1 VKENKTMQ
9 RFLGGLMILALAVP
23 SWAQKI
29 ETATPSRDR
38 VVPIHTALDH
48 LTVIEV
54 GEPVVTVAAGS
65 AAFKIEW
72 RDNKVFIEPTEP
84 GVSTNLFIWTASS
97 RLNYELESAGEVGK
111 MDFAIDYP
119 RPTPAPPAAKVAN
132 PSLSHVGGGDPST
145 MSYEIGPMLGGRP
158 VHSESIKASGHG
170 VDVFL
175 KDLFEQNDT
184 LFIRYE
190 IRNNANDVYVP
201 GIPRVIALNGVH
213 SPQSLVGRENSQLS
227 QGEAQKLKAQKQ
239 MLLAILD
246 GKLRSAQLAPGEETV
261 GVVEVRLP
269 PPSQK
274 ASVLRIDFSPDG
286 RAPVTATLVLKGGA

>member
-1 VKENKTMQ
+1 MQ

-54 GEPVVTVAAGS
+54 GEPVITVATGS
-65 AAFKIEW
+65 AAFKVEW

-132 PSLSHVGGGDPST
+132 PSSSHVGGGDPLT
-145 MSYEIGPMLGGRP
+145 TSYEIGPMLGGRP
-158 VHSESIKASGHG
+158 VHSESVKPSKWR
-170 VDVFL
+170 VDVVL
-175 KDLFEQNDT
+175 KDVFEQKDT

-190 IRNNANDVYVP
+190 IRNNSNSVYVP
-201 GIPRVIALNGVH
+201 GIPRVFALNGVH
-213 SPQSLVGRENSQLS
+213 SPRSLVGRENSQLS
-227 QGEAQKLKAQKQ
+227 ETEAQRLKANGQSP
-239 MLLAILD
+239 LPVVD
-246 GKLRSAQLAPGEETV
+246 GKLRSTQLAPGEETV
-261 GVVEVRLP
+261 GVVEIKLP
-269 PPSQK
+269 PSSPK
-274 ASVLRIDFSPDG
+274 ASALRIDFSQDG
-286 RAPVTATLVLKGGA
+286 HGPVAATLVL

>member
-1 VKENKTMQ
+1 MQ

-65 AAFKIEW
+65 AAFKVEW

-97 RLNYELESAGEVGK
+97 RLNYEIESAGEVGK

-119 RPTPAPPAAKVAN
+119 RQLPPPPAAKVAN
-132 PSLSHVGGGDPST
+132 PSLSHVGGGDPLT
-145 MSYEIGPMLGGRP
+145 TSYEIGPMLGGRP
-158 VHSESIKASGHG
+158 VHSESVKPSKWR
-170 VDVFL
+170 VDVVL
-175 KDLFEQNDT
+175 KDVFEQKDT

-190 IRNNANDVYVP
+190 IRNNSNSVYVP
-201 GIPRVIALNGVH
+201 GIPRVFALNGVH
-213 SPQSLVGRENSQLS
+213 SPRSLVGRENSQLS
-227 QGEAQKLKAQKQ
+227 ETEAQRLKANGQSP
-239 MLLAILD
+239 LPVVD
-246 GKLRSAQLAPGEETV
+246 GKLRSTQLAPGEETV
-261 GVVEVRLP
+261 GVVEIKLP
-269 PPSQK
+269 PSSPK
-274 ASVLRIDFSPDG
+274 ASALRIDFSQDG
-286 RAPVTATLVLKGGA
+286 HGPVAATLVL

>member
-1 VKENKTMQ
+1 MQ

-65 AAFKIEW
+65 VAFKVEW

-97 RLNYELESAGEVGK
+97 RLNYEIESAGEVGK

-119 RPTPAPPAAKVAN
+119 RQLPPPPAAKVAN
-132 PSLSHVGGGDPST
+132 PSLSHVGGGDPLT
-145 MSYEIGPMLGGRP
+145 KSYEIGPMLGGRP
-158 VHSESIKASGHG
+158 VHSESVKPSKWR
-170 VDVFL
+170 VDVVL
-175 KDLFEQNDT
+175 KDVFEQKDT

-190 IRNNANDVYVP
+190 IRNNSNSVYVP
-201 GIPRVIALNGVH
+201 GIPRIFALNGVH
-213 SPQSLVGRENSQLS
+213 SPRSLVGRENSQLS
-227 QGEAQKLKAQKQ
+227 ETEAQRLKANGQSP
-239 MLLAILD
+239 LPVVD
-246 GKLRSAQLAPGEETV
+246 GTLRSTQLAPGEETV
-261 GVVEVRLP
+261 GVVEIKLP
-269 PPSQK
+269 PSSPK
-274 ASVLRIDFSPDG
+274 ASALRIDFSQDG
-286 RAPVTATLVLKGGA
+286 HGPVGATLVL

>member
-1 VKENKTMQ
+1 MQ

-65 AAFKIEW
+65 AAFKVEW

-97 RLNYELESAGEVGK
+97 RLNYEIESAGEVGK

-119 RPTPAPPAAKVAN
+119 RQLPPPPAAKVAN
-132 PSLSHVGGGDPST
+132 PSLSHVGGGDPLT
-145 MSYEIGPMLGGRP
+145 KSYEIGPMLGGRP
-158 VHSESIKASGHG
+158 VHSESVKPSMWR
-170 VDVFL
+170 VDVVL
-175 KDLFEQNDT
+175 KDVFEQKDT

-190 IRNNANDVYVP
+190 IRNNSNSVYVP
-201 GIPRVIALNGVH
+201 GIPRVFALNGVH
-213 SPQSLVGRENSQLS
+213 SPRSLVGRENSQLS
-227 QGEAQKLKAQKQ
+227 ETEAQRLKANGQSP
-239 MLLAILD
+239 LPVVD
-246 GKLRSAQLAPGEETV
+246 GKLRSTQLAPGEETV
-261 GVVEVRLP
+261 GVVEIKLP
-269 PPSQK
+269 PSSPK
-274 ASVLRIDFSPDG
+274 ASALRIDFSQDG
-286 RAPVTATLVLKGGA
+286 HGPVAATLVL

>member
-1 VKENKTMQ
+1 MQ
-9 RFLGGLMILALAVP
+9 RFFSGLIVLILAVP
-23 SWAQKI
+23 LWAQKI
-29 ETATPSRDR
+29 ETATPNRDR

-54 GEPVVTVAAGS
+54 GEPVVTVAEGS
-65 AAFKIEW
+65 AAFKVEW

-132 PSLSHVGGGDPST
+132 PSVSHVGGGDPLAK
-145 MSYEIGPMLGGRP
+145 SYEIGPMLGGRP
-158 VHSESIKASGHG
+158 VHSESVKASGHG

-175 KDLFEQNDT
+175 KDLFEQNGT

-190 IRNNANDVYVP
+190 IRNNSNGVYVP
-201 GIPRVIALNGVH
+201 GIPRVFALSGVH

-227 QGEAQKLKAQKQ
+227 EAEAQRLKADGQAP
-239 MLLAILD
+239 LPVID
-246 GKLRSAQLAPGEETV
+246 GKLRSTQLAPGEETV
-261 GVVEVRLP
+261 GVVEIKLP
-269 PPSQK
+269 PFVQK
-274 ASVLRIDFSPDG
+274 ASALRIDFSQDG
-286 RAPVTATLVLKGGA
+286 RGPVAATLVL

>member
-1 VKENKTMQ
+1 MQ
-9 RFLGGLMILALAVP
+9 RFTSGLIVLILAVP
-23 SWAQKI
+23 LWAQRI

-65 AAFKIEW
+65 AAFKVEW

-84 GVSTNLFIWTASS
+84 GASTNLFIWTASS

-119 RPTPAPPAAKVAN
+119 KPTPPAAKVTN
-132 PSLSHVGGGDPST
+132 SSGSHVGGGDPAAKS
-145 MSYEIGPMLGGRP
+145 SEIEPMLGGRP
-158 VHSESIKASGHG
+158 VHSELVRPSGHG

-184 LFIRYE
+184 LFIRYQ
-190 IRNNANDVYVP
+190 IRNNSNGVYVP
-201 GIPRVIALNGVH
+201 GIPRVFALNGVH
-213 SPQSLVGRENSQLS
+213 SSQTLVGRENSQLS
-227 QGEAQKLKAQKQ
+227 VAEAQKLWAQKQ
-239 MLLAILD
+239 MPLAILD

-261 GVVEVRLP
+261 GVVEVKLP
-269 PPSQK
+269 SPSQK

-286 RAPVTATLVLKGGA
+286 RGPVAATLVL